1 MIASANAFTSV
12 SGLPV
17 PMVEDNI
24 DTDIIIPSREIT
36 SVGKDGLADG
46 LFAGRRYIEVK
57 DVSGRAPDP
66 AFVLNQPRFRGSPIL
81 LGGANFGCGSSRE
94 AAVWALKE
102 FGIRAVIAPSFNP
115 IFKRNCVRNFVLPAL
130 ANAEA
135 IAAAQSPVTVDLE
148 ARTIRAESGESWTFT
163 IEDEAAGML
172 LSGRDEIDH
181 TLAQADEIDA
191 WRARDRQARSWAYLA
206 GAPA

>member
-1 MIASANAFTSV
+1 MNAFTTA

-17 PMVEDNI
+17 PLVEDNI

-46 LFAGRRYIEVK
+46 LFAGRRYAHDRV
-57 DVSGRAPDP
+57 PDP
-66 AFVLNQPRFRGSPIL
+66 AFVINDPRYAGSPIL

-102 FGIRAVIAPSFNP
+102 YGFQVVIAPSFNP

-130 ANAEA
+130 ADAGA
-135 IAAAQSPVTVDLE
+135 IAATQSAVTVDLA
-148 ARTIRAESGESWTFT
+148 ARQIRAESGEVWTFQ
-163 IEDEAAGML
+163 IEEEAAAML
-172 LSGRDEIDH
+172 LSGRDEIDF
-181 TLAQADEIDA
+181 TLSQADAIDA
-191 WRARDRQARSWAYLA
+191 WRDADRAQRGWAYLA
-206 GAPA
+206 GAAA

>member
-1 MIASANAFTSV
+1 MNASANAFTRV
-12 SGLPV
+12 TGLPV
-17 PMVEDNI
+17 PMVEDNV
-24 DTDIIIPSREIT
+24 DTDIIIPSREIK

-46 LFAGRRYIEVK
+46 LFAGRRYLA
-57 DVSGRAPDP
+57 GRVPDP
-66 AFVLNQPRFRGSPIL
+66 AFVLNQPRFAGSPVL

-130 ANAEA
+130 ADAEA
-135 IAAAQSPVTVDLE
+135 IAATQSPVTVDL
-148 ARTIRAESGESWTFT
+148 ASRTIRADSGESWTFT
-163 IEDEAAGML
+163 IEGEAADML

-181 TLAQADEIDA
+181 TLAQAAEIET
-191 WRARDRQARSWAYLA
+191 WRTRDRETRSWAYLA
-206 GAPA
+206 GASA